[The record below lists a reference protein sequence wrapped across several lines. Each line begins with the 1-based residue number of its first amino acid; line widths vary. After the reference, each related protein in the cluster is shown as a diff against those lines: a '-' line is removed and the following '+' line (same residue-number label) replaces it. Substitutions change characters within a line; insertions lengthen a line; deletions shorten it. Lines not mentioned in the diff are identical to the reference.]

1 MFNHVDI
8 CGLPGQVKIKVN
20 NVEVPCKKIDFHA
33 AVNEIPRVTM
43 QLPVAKGLS
52 GDLFCQTFFSFDE
65 HTLLSSNAV
74 LRSELLK
81 KGDYYNGFLTSIES
95 VLKEHNV
102 GTNVHDLAVD
112 IIDRLVGTI
121 E

>member
-1 MFNHVDI
+1 MLNHVDI

-20 NVEVPCKKIDFHA
+20 NVEVPCKEIEFHA

-43 QLPVAKGLS
+43 QLPVTKGLF

-65 HTLLSSNAV
+65 QTLQSSNAV
-74 LRSELLK
+74 LRNELLR
-81 KGDYYNGFLTSIES
+81 KGDYYNGFLSSIES
-95 VLKEHNV
+95 VLKDREV
-102 GTNVHDLAVD
+102 GTNIHELAVD
-112 IIDRLVGTI
+112 IVDRLIGTI